1 MPESPVAPPSSATP
15 LFRLR
20 VTRLSLLKALVGV
33 AVTALV
39 VGAVFSS
46 AADLNGALASMGDTS
61 PRWLPLLVV
70 AEALCYLG
78 LAVQLQ
84 RLTGPASQI
93 SLWLA
98 ARVVVIT
105 SGLGSLLPGT
115 PAPGIALGTREL
127 NHRGLSTRQAGL
139 SLVWLNWFSLR
150 AFLVT
155 AVLAAVLALPRGN
168 IPLGN
173 TWLVAGAGLVV
184 LAGLSVTNI
193 LLTRQSLVEWAAV
206 LAARAQFWAPRIGD
220 EAARARGREW
230 FHDAIDALGTPRNRV
245 IVGVVSVGSW
255 LADAWCLR
263 LALVAV
269 GANVNFNAVLL
280 AYTGATLASSIKLIP
295 GGIGIVEATQPLI
308 LHHFHVPLD
317 LALAGTLVWRGF
329 SLLLPALAGL
339 LALVSLR
346 LERRRREAE
355 RTLATL

>member
-1 MPESPVAPPSSATP
+1 MAEPLSGPP
-15 LFRLR
+15 LVRLR
-20 VTRLSLLKALVGV
+20 VTRLTVLKALAGV
-33 AVTALV
+33 ALTALV
-39 VGAVFSS
+39 VRVVFSS
-46 AADLNGALASMGDTS
+46 AADLNGAVASMGDTN
-61 PRWLPLLVV
+61 PRWLPLLLV

-84 RLTGPASQI
+84 RLTRPASRM

-115 PAPGIALGTREL
+115 PAPGIALGVHEL
-127 NHRGLSTRQAGL
+127 NQRGLSTRQAGL

-155 AVLAAVLALPRGN
+155 AVLAAMLALPRGN
-168 IPLGN
+168 ISLGN
-173 TWLVAGAGLVV
+173 AWLVAGAGLVV
-184 LAGLSVTNI
+184 LAGLSVSNI
-193 LLTRQSLVEWAAV
+193 LLTRQSLVEGAAV
-206 LAARAQFWAPRIGD
+206 FAARARFWAPRIGD
-220 EAARARGREW
+220 EAARSRGREW
-230 FHDAIDALGTPRNRV
+230 FHDAIDALGTPRNRAL
-245 IVGVVSVGSW
+245 VGVVSVGSW

-269 GANVNFNAVLL
+269 GAHVNFNAVLL
-280 AYTGATLASSIKLIP
+280 AYTGATLASSIRLIP

-329 SLLLPALAGL
+329 SLLLPAFAGL
-339 LALVSLR
+339 VALVSLR
-346 LERRRREAE
+346 VERRRRAAG
-355 RTLATL
+355 RSLATP